1 MRLGYYLGR
10 ATKSVAKATLPVAK
24 WATQQATTFMSEFG
38 RGMTESPTVI
48 ATDESYKNA
57 VRDETN
63 NEVPSNIDNEL
74 KQELSSEP
82 VQPELPGMNPEQP
95 VRQS

>member
-24 WATQQATTFMSEFG
+24 WATQQASTFAMEFG